1 MDSEFYIDQLIERE
15 KGAQPDPFLSTRVM
29 ARIAPPAP
37 VYLSLV
43 KGAFAAVALA
53 LVLLSGIHLGSALV
67 PLQETW
73 EALHTF
79 KFDSAFSTWLYRIA
93 VNSCLNH
100 TARLRRRN
108 LLVTAGDALRQLFM
122 FEDPQR
128 DPHGLLED
136 EQRDRAVRE
145 AIGLLPEKQ
154 RTAFVLS
161 KYDDLTQ
168 KEIAAIMHTT
178 EGAVEQLLQ
187 RAKSAL
193 RKKLNPIVGK

>member
-1 MDSEFYIDQLIERE
+1 MITESQIITEIVQGNRNRYAE
-15 KGAQPDPFLSTRVM
+15 
-29 ARIAPPAP
+29 
-37 VYLSLV
+37 LV
-43 KGAFAAVALA
+43 AKYQGMVFRTAMGFVHSKDDADDLT
-53 LVLLSGIHLGSALV
+53 
-67 PLQETW
+67 QETFIRAW